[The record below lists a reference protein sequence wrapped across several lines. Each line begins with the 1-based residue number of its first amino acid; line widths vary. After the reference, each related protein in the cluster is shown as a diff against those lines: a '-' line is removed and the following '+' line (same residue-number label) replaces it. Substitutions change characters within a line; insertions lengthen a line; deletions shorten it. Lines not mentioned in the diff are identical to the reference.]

1 MDVKFVFFND
11 ELVEEVYIKQP
22 PNFIVVGHE
31 NKVLR
36 LDKALYR
43 LCQAPRMWDAKLA
56 ETWWRSIFSHNTS
69 EHVVY
74 DRGKGA
80 SRLLVGVYVDDCGKL

>member
-1 MDVKFVFFND
+1 MDVKSVFLND

-31 NKVLR
+31 NKVLH
-36 LDKALYR
+36 LDKTLYG
-43 LCQAPRMWDAKLA
+43 LCQAPHMWDAKLD
-56 ETWWRSIFSHNTS
+56 ETWWRSVFSHNTS

-74 DRGKGA
+74 DCGKGA
-80 SRLLVGVYVDDCGKL
+80 SRLLVGVYVDDCGKP